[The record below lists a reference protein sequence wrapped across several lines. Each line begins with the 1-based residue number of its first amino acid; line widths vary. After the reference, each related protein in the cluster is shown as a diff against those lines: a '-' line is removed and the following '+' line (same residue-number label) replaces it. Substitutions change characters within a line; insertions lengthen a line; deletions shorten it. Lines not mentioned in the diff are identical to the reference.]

1 MRKTLLSIALLI
13 IALSVFAQSAD
24 KIKTVPTTYDRSSLG
39 VLFLNFEGDRY
50 FDRLVG
56 KVENISFPDKYNNN
70 NFPTLLIKPPFSRQS
85 MPLSPQSE
93 IKSYLEAQ
101 KAGLQTIAKWYSR
114 QPNGTMSLDLVHE
127 RGRFSAT
134 DDDFLRAQTTK
145 RGSAALEDYGNRLVN
160 LSYILVID
168 VKDIKNAKDL
178 SMTNMK
184 GWQATAVGY
193 LYRIN
198 FTEEVQNAFYDT
210 WIYEDDSKS
219 IVEEK
224 RRKFEALDIPLIL
237 VSQEAVQIS
246 AMQPESSTG
255 LGMFVKPKSE
265 DELMQDLAQK
275 SLDEVIYKIEMKVEE
290 FKVKTSIHQVSPI
303 RAKIG
308 LKEGLKTDYRFFVY
322 EYVYNEKLNQAVPK
336 RRGVIRAGS
345 KSTIVDNRKEA
356 TGKTETSKF
365 YQVAGSKLEE
375 GFTIQ
380 QQNDF
385 GLEITA
391 GPEIGGIGGFYG
403 RADVRLGRFV
413 GIRSAFVYVEGGI
426 DAGDYNG
433 NDYAFMR
440 YGGGLAKGFQ
450 LMRNIELRPYAGVN
464 LERAT
469 SDSYSEGDYLEIL
482 YFKAGVNLA
491 LNLKHN
497 FQIIGG
503 FGSHSII
510 GNATDKEGNEWD
522 WLANF
527 NDREGVSTLVG
538 IKIMF

>member
-1 MRKTLLSIALLI
+1 MRKTLLSLALLI
-13 IALSVFAQSAD
+13 VALSVFAQSAD

-39 VLFLNFEGDRY
+39 VLFLNFEGDKY
-50 FDRLVG
+50 FDRLVDKIG
-56 KVENISFPDKYNNN
+56 NVSFPDKYNNN
-70 NFPTLLIKPPFSRQS
+70 NFPTLLVKPPFSRQS
-85 MPLSPQSE
+85 MPLSPQNE
-93 IKSYLEAQ
+93 IKSFLEAQ

-114 QPNGTMSLDLVHE
+114 QPNGSMSLDLVHE

-219 IVEEK
+219 IAEEK

-237 VSQEAVQIS
+237 VSQEAVQIT
-246 AMQPESSTG
+246 AMQPESTTG

-290 FKVKTSIHQVSPI
+290 FKVKTSIHQVRPI

-322 EYVYNEKLNQAVPK
+322 EYVYNEKLNQAIPK

-345 KSTIVDNRKEA
+345 KSSIVDNRKEA

-375 GFTIQ
+375 GFTLQ

-391 GPEIGGIGGFYG
+391 GLEIGGIGGFLG
-403 RADVRLGRFV
+403 RADLRLGRFV
-413 GIRSAFVYVEGGI
+413 GMRSTFVYVEGGI
-426 DAGDYNG
+426 DAGDYSG
-433 NDYAFMR
+433 MDFAFMR

-450 LMRNIELRPYAGVN
+450 LMRNIELRPYIGVN
-464 LERAT
+464 IERAT
-469 SDSYSEGDYLEIL
+469 SDSYPEGDYLEIL
-482 YFKAGVNLA
+482 YFKAGANLA

-503 FGSHSII
+503 IGSHSII
-510 GNATDKEGNEWD
+510 GNATDKDGNEWD